1 MLHPRCELLG
11 KGMETWDYTRDHP
24 MKDCID
30 AFRYSL
36 KDYIFRLG
44 QSGGT
49 VVRFR

>member
-1 MLHPRCELLG
+1 MLHPRCSLLADAF
-11 KGMETWDYTRDHP
+11 EQWDYTRDHP
-24 MKDCID
+24 LKDCAD

-44 QSGGT
+44 GRGQ